1 MDYTVTPL
9 DDIAPRVAAA
19 RAAFAA
25 GNTRSLTWRRATL
38 QRMRDLIVDHE
49 SRLLDALAAD
59 FRKPRFE
66 AWATELGFTI
76 GEINHALAHLSA
88 WVQPEKVATP
98 IAFKPGSSQVVAEP
112 LGVCCVI
119 APWNYPV
126 QLLLGP
132 MVAAI
137 AAGNAV
143 VAKPSELAPATAAE
157 LVSLI
162 DAMSDP
168 AIAIVQG
175 GVAEATELLAQRFD
189 HIFYTGNGR
198 VARTVMRAAAEHL
211 TPVTLELGGKS
222 PAIVSRHAKID
233 VAARRIAWGKFVNAG
248 QTCIAPDYVLVE
260 RPVHDQMVA
269 ALGQEITEFYGSDP
283 RASADFTRIVNDQ
296 HFHRLEKLM
305 HSGTVTHGGVTDAD
319 TRYVAPTVLTGVTAD
334 DPVMGEEIFG
344 PILPVIAVDSLDDAI
359 AFVTARSANGD
370 KPLAL
375 YTFSEDESEN
385 DHVLAEVTSGGACVN
400 GTLFHFSNSNL
411 PFGGVGE
418 SGMGAYHGKSGFD
431 TFSHHRA
438 VHTRSTRFDP
448 ALMYP
453 PYTTIKQ
460 KLVRRGMAMPDP
472 RDIVAKIRSAFRRG

>member
-9 DDIAPRVAAA
+9 DAIAPRVAAA

-25 GNTRSLTWRRATL
+25 GSTRSLVWRRATL
-38 QRMRDLIVDHE
+38 ERLHDLIEERE

-59 FRKPRFE
+59 FGKPRFE
-66 AWATELGFTI
+66 AWTTELGFTI

-98 IAFKPGSSQVVAEP
+98 IAFKPGSSYVLAEP
-112 LGVCCVI
+112 RGVACVI

-126 QLLLGP
+126 QLWLGP

-143 VAKPSELAPATAAE
+143 VGKPSELAPATAEE

-162 DAMSDP
+162 DAIDDP
-168 AIAIVQG
+168 AIAVVQG

-198 VARTVMRAAAEHL
+198 VARVVMRAAAEHL

-222 PAIVSRHAKID
+222 PAIVSRNAKID

-260 RPVHDQMVA
+260 RSVHDDLVA
-269 ALGQEITEFYGSDP
+269 ALGKQISAFYGSDP
-283 RASADFTRIVNDQ
+283 QTSADFTRIVNDP

-305 HSGTVTHGGVTDAD
+305 HSGTIAYGGVTDAD
-319 TRYVAPTVLTGVTAD
+319 TRYIAPTVLTGVTAD

-344 PILPVIAVDSLDDAI
+344 PILPVIAVDSLDEAI
-359 AFVTARSANGD
+359 GFVRARSADGD

-375 YTFSEDESEN
+375 YTFSENESEN
-385 DHVLAEVTSGGACVN
+385 DRVLAEVTSGGACVN
-400 GTLFHFSNSNL
+400 GTLFHFTNSNL

-431 TFSHHRA
+431 TFSHHRG
-438 VHTRSTRFDP
+438 VNVRSTRVDP
-448 ALMYP
+448 SLIYP
-453 PYTTIKQ
+453 PYMTLKQ
-460 KLVRRGMAMPDP
+460 KLVRKGMAMADP
-472 RDIVAKIRSAFRRG
+472 RDLVAKLHGALRRG